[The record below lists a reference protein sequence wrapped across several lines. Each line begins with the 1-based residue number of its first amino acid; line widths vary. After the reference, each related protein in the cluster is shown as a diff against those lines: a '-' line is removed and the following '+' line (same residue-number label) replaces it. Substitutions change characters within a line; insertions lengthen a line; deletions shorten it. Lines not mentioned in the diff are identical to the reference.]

1 MQSIKEHI
9 NLTLKLAYPVMIGQ
23 LGWIMMGVVDT
34 MMVGRLGPTPL
45 ASASV
50 SNGIFILILVLG
62 LGVSYA
68 VTPLIAIAIGAGKN
82 EECEILF
89 KQSII
94 INLLLGI
101 VLMVT
106 TFYLAGIIKFLN
118 QPEEVVRQSISY
130 TRILGYSIIP
140 IMLFQTHKQ
149 FIEGLSE
156 TRPAMV
162 ITIIAN
168 IINAA
173 VNWLLVFGNYGFPR
187 LELKGSGWA
196 TFSSRLFMAVMMFI
210 SVIKSKKFKQF
221 DVSLRIRKINYIFI
235 KKILGLGIPSAFQYF
250 FEVGSFSF
258 AVIMIGWLGTVQL
271 AAHQIAINLASITY
285 MATLGI
291 SSAGAIRVGNALGK
305 QDVNE
310 VRRAGFTAII
320 LGASIMAVCGLIF
333 ITLRNFLPSL
343 YIHDNNVISIA
354 STLLIIAAM
363 FEIFDG
369 TQAVGIGVLRGLT
382 DVKGPTLIAFIS
394 YWVIALPVGYFFGF
408 ILKMQVTGVWLGF
421 LVGLASSAILLTLRF
436 NKKSKRLT
444 VY

>member
-23 LGWIMMGVVDT
+23 LGWVMMGVVDT
-34 MMVGRLGPTPL
+34 MMVGGLGPTPL
-45 ASASV
+45 AAASV

-82 EECEILF
+82 EECEIIF

-101 VLMVT
+101 VLMAT

-118 QPEEVVRQSISY
+118 QPDEVVRQSISY

-173 VNWLLVFGNYGFPR
+173 VNWLLVYGNYGFPKLG
-187 LELKGSGWA
+187 LEGSGWA
-196 TFSSRLFMAVMMFI
+196 TFSSRLFMAVIMFLY
-210 SVIKSKKFKQF
+210 VKKSKKFKQF
-221 DVSLRIRKINYIFI
+221 DVTFRVRKLNFSYI
-235 KKILGLGIPSAFQYF
+235 KKILGLGVPSAFQYF

-333 ITLRNFLPSL
+333 ITLRDFLPSL

-354 STLLIIAAM
+354 STLLIIAGM

-369 TQAVGIGVLRGLT
+369 AQAVGIGVLRGLT
-382 DVKGPTLIAFIS
+382 DVKWPTLITFIS
-394 YWVIALPVGYFFGF
+394 YWLIALPVGYFFGF
-408 ILKMQVTGVWLGF
+408 ILKMQVTGVWIGF

-444 VY
+444 LF